1 MMKGG
6 AVSPRKQMA
15 MGMKDGGVIAKGV
28 KPPKNMKPPKNASD
42 LKKLQKFKYKDGGS
56 VGFNTKVYS
65 GSSGKPSFR
74 SQYKVQDDKI
84 VKMPADLSKVQTF
97 HTKVK

>member
-1 MMKGG
+1 MSNCGSKKMKKGG

-15 MGMKDGGVIAKGV
+15 MGMKYGGSV
-28 KPPKNMKPPKNASD
+28 KKM
-42 LKKLQKFKYKDGGS
+42 KDGGG

>member
-1 MMKGG
+1 MSNCGSKKMMKGG

-15 MGMKDGGVIAKGV
+15 MGMKYGGSV
-28 KPPKNMKPPKNASD
+28 KKM
-42 LKKLQKFKYKDGGS
+42 KDGGS

-74 SQYKVQDDKI
+74 SQYKVQGDKM
-84 VKMPADLSKVQTF
+84 VKMPADLSRVQTF

>member
-1 MMKGG
+1 MSNCGSRKMKKGG

-15 MGMKDGGVIAKGV
+15 MGMKYGGSV
-28 KPPKNMKPPKNASD
+28 KKM
-42 LKKLQKFKYKDGGS
+42 KDGGS

-74 SQYKVQDDKI
+74 PQYKVQNDRI
-84 VKMPADLSKVQTF
+84 VKMPADMSKVQTF
-97 HTKVK
+97 HSKVK

>member
-1 MMKGG
+1 MSNFGSKKMKKGG

-15 MGMKDGGVIAKGV
+15 MGMKYGGSV
-28 KPPKNMKPPKNASD
+28 KKM
-42 LKKLQKFKYKDGGS
+42 KDGGS

-84 VKMPADLSKVQTF
+84 VKMPADLSRVQTF
-97 HTKVK
+97 YTKVK